1 MIEIGR
7 QTDRIVRRL
16 KRRARLAH
24 VRFVREYAAER
35 AEMPL
40 SGMLAVV
47 GITQT
52 VREKGCIGGYLSSSE
67 RGERYSVK
75 AEIRVYAPPGENG
88 TGLSELLGCLREDLE
103 TADEEQVITGA
114 AAGSIEFDPDW
125 NAVFRRVQFDMAF
138 CLREED

>member
-52 VREKGCIGGYLSSSE
+52 VREKGCIGGYLSS
-67 RGERYSVK
+67 V
-75 AEIRVYAPPGENG
+75 
-88 TGLSELLGCLREDLE
+88 GCLLEDLE

>member
-1 MIEIGR
+1 MIEIRR

-40 SGMLAVV
+40 
-47 GITQT
+47 
-52 VREKGCIGGYLSSSE
+52 GGYLSSSE

-88 TGLSELLGCLREDLE
+88 TGLSELVGCLLEDLE

>member
-1 MIEIGR
+1 MIEIRR
-7 QTDRIVRRL
+7 QTDRIVRRR

-67 RGERYSVK
+67 R
-75 AEIRVYAPPGENG
+75 VYAPPGENG
-88 TGLSELLGCLREDLE
+88 TGLSELVGCLLEDLE